1 MPFAKK
7 INDSRVN
14 RPVGVFVLSKKLD
27 DCGNLLLSTFKEK
40 NIGHSLGRLSSESNL
55 TDINYIK
62 LNNQGLDPAT

>member
-1 MPFAKK
+1 M
-7 INDSRVN
+7 
-14 RPVGVFVLSKKLD
+14 LD

-62 LNNQGLDPAT
+62 LNNQGLDPVT